1 VKISFAKRDKYLY
14 NMALSN
20 QKKCDQTRMFGQ
32 KIREIRKIRGL
43 TQAQLNRL
51 SGIGQAA
58 ISLYE
63 LDRVSIPANRLVQ
76 IAQAL
81 HVSVDEITGHHEPT
95 DLLKVIEQ
103 IKSLD
108 ENQFEAILK
117 KRGFGDDAIALCRI
131 LRDRH
136 LEPWQIEA
144 IEAILDKGHKKEE

>member
-1 VKISFAKRDKYLY
+1 MGYIPAVFGSAIKAIMDRKGLNNMDLERATGIS
-14 NMALSN
+14 NSM
-20 QKKCDQTRMFGQ
+20 
-32 KIREIRKIRGL
+32 
-43 TQAQLNRL
+43 
-51 SGIGQAA
+51 
-58 ISLYE
+58 ISRYVS
-63 LDRVSIPANRLVQ
+63 DRVSIPANRLVQ

-108 ENQFEAILK
+108 EKQFEAILK

-136 LEPWQIEA
+136 LEPWQIES
-144 IEAILDKGHKKEE
+144 IEAILDKGRKKE